1 MRRTRSFAAGVLCYA
16 PSMNESP
23 IFAPGLFS
31 GRHVLVT
38 GGGTGIGFA
47 IAREFAQLGAK
58 VTIAAR
64 TEAKLKSAADELHKL
79 GADAAWHA
87 VNIRDEA
94 QVEALFGWLARER
107 GLPDFLVNN
116 AGGQFAAAALD
127 ISANGFRAVID
138 LNLQGTWQMCNA
150 FAKHAIAAKRGG
162 RIVNIVFSDIEGA
175 PRFAHAAAARAA
187 VVNLTKTLAMEW
199 ARRGI
204 LVNAVGPGTIE
215 TEGIRQYTAQDSGRD
230 VAGLPVPRLGTPR
243 EVALAVAYLC
253 SPAGDYVTGTVLVVD
268 GGAALTS
275 RRTPE

>member
-1 MRRTRSFAAGVLCYA
+1 LNGVALKATGNSEA
-16 PSMNESP
+16 PV
-23 IFAPGLFS
+23 FAPGLFA
-31 GRHVLVT
+31 GRHLLVT

-47 IAREFAQLGAK
+47 IAREFALLGAR

-64 TEAKLKSAADELHKL
+64 TESKLQSAADELVAQR
-79 GADAAWHA
+79 ADAAWYK

-94 QVEALFGWLARER
+94 QVEKLFDDVTRDR

-127 ISANGFRAVID
+127 ISANGFRAVTD
-138 LNLQGTWQMCNA
+138 LNLQGTWQMCRA
-150 FAKHAIAAKRGG
+150 FARRATAANCGG

-175 PRFAHAAAARAA
+175 PRFAHAAAARAG

-204 LVNAVGPGTIE
+204 LVNAVGPGTID
-215 TEGIRQYTAQDSGRD
+215 TEAIQQYAAEDSGRD

-253 SPAGDYVTGTVLVVD
+253 SPAGDYITGTVLVVD

-275 RRTPE
+275 RRMPE

>member
-1 MRRTRSFAAGVLCYA
+1 
-16 PSMNESP
+16 MNEAP
-23 IFAPGLFS
+23 VFAPGLFT
-31 GRHVLVT
+31 GRHVLIT
-38 GGGTGIGFA
+38 GGGTGIGFG
-47 IAREFAQLGAK
+47 IAREFAQLGAR

-64 TEAKLKSAADELHKL
+64 TEAKLQAAADELRKL

-87 VNIRDEA
+87 INIRDEA
-94 QVEALFGWLARER
+94 QVETLFDWLARER
-107 GLPDFLVNN
+107 GVPDFLVNN

-127 ISANGFRAVID
+127 ISANGFRAVTD
-138 LNLQGTWQMCNA
+138 LNLQGTWQMCRA
-150 FAKHAIAAKRGG
+150 FAKHAAGRGG

-199 ARRGI
+199 ARQGI
-204 LVNAVGPGTIE
+204 LINAVGPGTIE
-215 TEGIRQYTAQDSGRD
+215 TEGIRQYTDQDFTRD
-230 VAGLPVPRLGTPR
+230 VGGLPVPRLGTPR

-275 RRTPE
+275 RKMPE

>member
-1 MRRTRSFAAGVLCYA
+1 MTARETSDA
-16 PSMNESP
+16 PV
-23 IFAPGLFS
+23 FAPGLFA
-31 GRHVLVT
+31 GKHLLVT

-47 IAREFAQLGAK
+47 IAREFAALGARI
-58 VTIAAR
+58 TIAAR
-64 TEAKLKSAADELHKL
+64 TELKLQAAADELRKL

-94 QVEALFGWLARER
+94 QVEALLDDVARDR

-127 ISANGFRAVID
+127 ISANGFRAVTD
-138 LNLQGTWQMCNA
+138 LNLQGTWQMCRA
-150 FAKHAIAAKRGG
+150 FARRAIAVHSGG
-162 RIVNIVFSDIEGA
+162 RIVNIVFSDVEGA

-199 ARRGI
+199 ARAGI
-204 LVNAVGPGTIE
+204 LVNAVGPGTID
-215 TEGIRQYTAQDSGRD
+215 TEGIRQYGEEDSGRD

-253 SPAGDYVTGTVLVVD
+253 SPAGGYVTGTVLVVD

-275 RRTPE
+275 RRMPE

>member
-1 MRRTRSFAAGVLCYA
+1 
-16 PSMNESP
+16 MNEAP

-47 IAREFAQLGAK
+47 IAREFAQLGARIS
-58 VTIAAR
+58 IAAR
-64 TEAKLKSAADELHKL
+64 TEAKLQAAAEDLRKL
-79 GADAAWHA
+79 GADAAWHG
-87 VNIRDEA
+87 VNIRDETA
-94 QVEALFGWLARER
+94 VESLFDWLGRER

-127 ISANGFRAVID
+127 ISANGFRAVTD
-138 LNLQGTWQMCNA
+138 LNLHGTWQMCSA
-150 FAKHAIAAKRGG
+150 FAKRAIATGRGG

-199 ARRGI
+199 ARHGI

-275 RRTPE
+275 RRMPE